1 MACAS
6 STLLVAQLSLPTHT
20 KHHPKSFQQPCSRPE
35 AVQKV
40 SSFQLKNASA
50 IRIGNLLSI
59 PGSLDAPPKAVSS
72 WHSLLECASSIRPT
86 SPITALKKKWK
97 WTTCSSSLRGT
108 HVLLPPAKTA
118 LNKFLPLEKITNM
131 TCRKQRA
138 MPASFKSRKS
148 SAMRRDTHLGS
159 PRILATCFLLVKSFV
174 SWEQHR
180 TAWSWVKARAE
191 IFKVYR
197 ERLICTPNV
206 WVRTSRNLNQAL
218 KTGKLDVLEKHEK
231 ALELVSSHADLESSQ
246 RSNHLKVDL
255 SNSLSQSYRTKG
267 HLLGNPRHCKLC
279 IRDGS
284 FACDLIVP

>member
-1 MACAS
+1 MS
-6 STLLVAQLSLPTHT
+6 SSPQQRQLSINSCPLKKLPIWLAE
-20 KHHPKSFQQPCSRPE
+20 SSAQCQQ
-35 AVQKV
+35 
-40 SSFQLKNASA
+40 AS
-50 IRIGNLLSI
+50 
-59 PGSLDAPPKAVSS
+59 KAVRAQP
-72 WHSLLECASSIRPT
+72 WG
-86 SPITALKKKWK
+86 
-97 WTTCSSSLRGT
+97 SSLW
-108 HVLLPPAKTA
+108 
-118 LNKFLPLEKITNM
+118 
-131 TCRKQRA
+131 
-138 MPASFKSRKS
+138 
-148 SAMRRDTHLGS
+148 RRDTHLGS

-267 HLLGNPRHCKLC
+267 RLLGNPRHCKLC